1 MSPNIGSLF
10 LGFFSSFLRLFTRSR
25 GPKVERF
32 SYDYPGGTRGPR
44 PSCGHVTPTGPCRIM
59 GNRWWRRNLYLRGRE
74 VH

>member
-1 MSPNIGSLF
+1 MRAILEWLS
-10 LGFFSSFLRLFTRSR
+10 FFFEVFSR
-25 GPKVERF
+25 VFAVSMLAVGRF